1 LGGGCV
7 MSLNYKNNKLYYD
20 NVLLENI
27 VKKYKTPLYVYSYNS
42 IKENF
47 LSYDLAFGKIPHL
60 ICFAMKTNS
69 NMGVLNSLAKLGSGI
84 DAVSGGE
91 IFRAIK
97 AGVNSKKIVYAGVGK
112 TEEEIDYALKN
123 SILMF
128 NVESI
133 SELNHIQERAKK
145 LNKIANIS
153 LRVNPD
159 VNPKTHPYI
168 STGLIENKFGIGIN
182 RAIEVYLYAKKL
194 SNINVKGIHMHIGSQ
209 IVNVSPYSEAIKKVL
224 NVVNEL
230 KKIGINLDYFN
241 IGGGLGIQYKSENTS
256 KPNEFIKKL
265 LPYFKNTN
273 LTILVEPG
281 RSIIGNAG
289 IFITKVLYNK
299 NRSKKNFVIVDAGMN
314 DLIRPAF
321 YDAYHDI
328 IPMNKIS
335 KTKIADVV
343 GPICESS
350 DFLAKN
356 RKVADVNEGECLVL
370 KSAGAYCF
378 SMSSNYN
385 SRLRLAE
392 VMIKNKKVYLIRERE
407 KLEDLIKNENM
418 L

>member
-1 LGGGCV
+1 
-7 MSLNYKNNKLYYD
+7 MKLNYKNNKLYCD
-20 NVLLENI
+20 DVLLENI
-27 VKKYKTPLYVYSYNS
+27 VKKYNTPLYVYSYNS

-47 LSYDLAFGKIPHL
+47 LSYYRAFGSIPHL

-69 NMGVLNSLAKLGSGI
+69 NMGVINSLSKLGSGI

-97 AGVNSKKIVYAGVGK
+97 AGVNPKKIVYAGVGK
-112 TEEEIDYALKN
+112 TAEEIDYALKN

-133 SELNHIQERAKK
+133 SELNRIQERAKK
-145 LNKIANIS
+145 LNKIAKIS

-182 RAIEVYLYAKKL
+182 RAIDVYLYAKKL
-194 SNINVKGIHMHIGSQ
+194 NNLDIKGIHMHIGSQ

-224 NVVNEL
+224 NIVNKL
-230 KKIGINLDYFN
+230 KDLGINLDYFN
-241 IGGGLGIQYKSENTS
+241 IGGGLGIQYKSENPPR
-256 KPNEFIKKL
+256 PNEFIKTL

-273 LTILVEPG
+273 LTIVVEPG
-281 RSIIGNAG
+281 RSIIGNSG
-289 IFITKVLYNK
+289 IFVTKVLYNK
-299 NRSKKNFVIVDAGMN
+299 NRSNKKFVIVDAGMN
-314 DLIRPAF
+314 DIIRPAF
-321 YDAYHDI
+321 YDAYHEI
-328 IPMNKIS
+328 IPMNKTS
-335 KTKIADVV
+335 KFKIADIV

-356 RKVADVNEGECLVL
+356 RKVADVIEGEYLVL

-385 SRLRLAE
+385 SRLRSAE
-392 VMIKNKKVYLIRERE
+392 VMIKNKKVYLIQERE
-407 KLEDLIKNENM
+407 KLEDLIKGESKIKF
-418 L
+418 